1 MIGVLLVSHGK
12 MAEGIKDSVEMIV
25 GEAKQFE
32 TLALIPGQ
40 DIEELKANILNKS
53 KQLNSGDGVLI
64 LVDLYGASPYNA
76 SMACVPEWQKQG
88 IDVRVISGMNLPMT
102 ITAVCNREFSSLV
115 DLTNE
120 SIEAGQQ
127 NIKDVI
133 SELKSSEKAA
143 DSDDY

>member
-40 DIEELKANILNKS
+40 DIEELKANILNRS